1 MVSDALINAGE
12 FDKIKELTKQA
23 VNTMLG
29 FELRHVGINS
39 SNEKEA
45 EQTAETFEKIF
56 GFVKNSGNMSVFAGT
71 EIEVMKTPYRGTHGH
86 IAITTNYL
94 ERAVYHMTLQGV
106 EFDMDSAKYKDEKM
120 TLIYLKDEV
129 GGFALHL
136 VQR

>member
-1 MVSDALINAGE
+1 M
-12 FDKIKELTKQA
+12 
-23 VNTMLG
+23 
-29 FELRHVGINS
+29 
-39 SNEKEA
+39 
-45 EQTAETFEKIF
+45 
-56 GFVKNSGNMSVFAGT
+56 
-71 EIEVMKTPYRGTHGH
+71 
-86 IAITTNYL
+86 